1 MLEKTCCGG
10 DVLILACS
18 GGSNVGQI
26 SNEAAKALTE
36 QGQGKMYCAI
46 GVGAGLQ
53 NFIETT
59 RNASACVAIDGCPM
73 GCVKKALENAGLKAD
88 VYVLVTDLGIE
99 KQPGFDAPDDDVAK
113 VTGAVADALQD
124 SVSSE
129 EQSGDCC
136 ACNE

>member
-10 DVLILACS
+10 EVLILACS
-18 GGSNVGQI
+18 GAANVGQI

-36 QGQGKMYCAI
+36 QGHGKMYCAV

-53 NFIETT
+53 DFIETT

-73 GCVKKALENAGLKAD
+73 GCVKKALGNAGLEAD

-99 KQPGFDAPDDDVAK
+99 KQPGFETPDDVVAK
-113 VTGAVADALQD
+113 VTKVVAEALQD
-124 SVSSE
+124 SVCCG

-136 ACNE
+136 ACDE

>member
-10 DVLILACS
+10 EVLILACS
-18 GGSNVGQI
+18 GAANVGQI

-36 QGQGKMYCAI
+36 QGQGKMYCAV
-46 GVGAGLQ
+46 GSGAGLQ

-59 RNASACVAIDGCPM
+59 RNASACVAIDGCSM
-73 GCVKKALENAGLKAD
+73 GCVKKALENAGLEAD

-99 KQPGFDAPDDDVAK
+99 KQPGFDAPADDVAK
-113 VTGAVADALQD
+113 VTGAVADALQNA
-124 SVSSE
+124 VSSE

-136 ACNE
+136 ACDE

>member
-18 GGSNVGQI
+18 GAANVGQI

-36 QGQGKMYCAI
+36 QGHGRMYCAV

-53 NFIETT
+53 DFIETT

-73 GCVKKALENAGLKAD
+73 GCVKKALENAGLEAD

-99 KQPGFDAPDDDVAK
+99 KQPGFEASADDVAK
-113 VTGAVADALQD
+113 VTSAVADALHN
-124 SVSSE
+124 SVSCE

-136 ACNE
+136 ACDE